1 MKQIL
6 IVFFSLLL
14 SGCIKEVP
22 SGSRLI
28 VGDGLPDFEVEIND
42 GSIISSRSLKGSVS
56 VIMFFHTSCYD
67 CQQTLPVMQQVYD
80 EYSSKGI
87 IFLLISR
94 AQSQED
100 VESYFEQNALNM
112 PFAGQEDRTIYEKFA
127 RSGIPRIYIND
138 INGTIQCQFKD
149 SPIPTYEELCSAI
162 KIVLQ
167 KR

>member
-1 MKQIL
+1 MKQLL
-6 IVFFSLLL
+6 IVFFCLLL
-14 SGCIKEVP
+14 SGCIKEDP
-22 SGSRLI
+22 SGCRLI
-28 VGDGLPDFEVEIND
+28 VGDGLPDFEVEMND
-42 GSIISSRSLKGSVS
+42 GSIISSDSLKGSVS

-67 CQQTLPVMQQVYD
+67 CQQTLPVMQRVYD

-112 PFAGQEDRTIYEKFA
+112 PFAGQENRTVYDKFA
-127 RSGIPRIYIND
+127 QSGIPRIYVND
-138 INGTIQCQFKD
+138 INGIIQCQFKD

-162 KIVLQ
+162 EVILQ